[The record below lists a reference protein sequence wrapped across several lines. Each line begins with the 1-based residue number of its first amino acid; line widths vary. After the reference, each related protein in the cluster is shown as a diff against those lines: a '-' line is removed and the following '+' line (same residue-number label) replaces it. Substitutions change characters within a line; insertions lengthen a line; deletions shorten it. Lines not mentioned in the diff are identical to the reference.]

1 MAVDDKLW
9 PLTKMIGKLKSWHGS
24 FNTDL
29 PILSFG
35 QTWESLDI
43 SEPLKYR
50 P

>member
-1 MAVDDKLW
+1 LKR
-9 PLTKMIGKLKSWHGS
+9 PLRFPSLKGLESSKAGS
-24 FNTDL
+24 INTGL

-35 QTWESLDI
+35 QTWESLDF